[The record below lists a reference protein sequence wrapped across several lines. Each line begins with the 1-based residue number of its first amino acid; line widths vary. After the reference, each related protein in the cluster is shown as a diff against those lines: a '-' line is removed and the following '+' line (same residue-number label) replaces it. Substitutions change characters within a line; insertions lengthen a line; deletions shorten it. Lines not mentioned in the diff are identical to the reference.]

1 MEFSLI
7 LLEKLISMMLMAIV
21 GYVLVRTGTLRQ
33 EDSRAISVLL
43 AFVLQPRLILLSL
56 QIEMTPERLKGFIFG
71 VVLAACTMAVSILFT
86 ILAKRPL
93 RLDGIDSSTAVSSRS
108 RSICCSGPTASPT
121 YAKTKK

>member
-43 AFVLQPRLILLSL
+43 AFVLQPCLILLSL
-56 QIEMTPERLKGFIFG
+56 QIEMTPERLKGSCSAQFW
-71 VVLAACTMAVSILFT
+71 
-86 ILAKRPL
+86 RPAL
-93 RLDGIDSSTAVSSRS
+93 WR
-108 RSICCSGPTASPT
+108 
-121 YAKTKK
+121 